1 MLMKNFV
8 KGIIETMEEAFKNFY
23 LFDSLL
29 AQFATDYNNK
39 KDKIM
44 REIMKKYQG
53 NYKMVSDQ
61 DESEEANS
69 EDWQTDDSFMI

>member
-1 MLMKNFV
+1 
-8 KGIIETMEEAFKNFY
+8 
-23 LFDSLL
+23 
-29 AQFATDYNNK
+29 
-39 KDKIM
+39 M